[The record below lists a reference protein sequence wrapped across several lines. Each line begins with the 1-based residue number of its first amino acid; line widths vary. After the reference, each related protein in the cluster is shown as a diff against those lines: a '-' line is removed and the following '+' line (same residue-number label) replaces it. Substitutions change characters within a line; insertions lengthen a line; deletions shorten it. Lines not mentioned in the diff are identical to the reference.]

1 MLTLNFRNGIV
12 TVSVSVI
19 CAYRG
24 EKELCEGIFPD
35 GYLQIKCF
43 PGFPP
48 RREGKGDNEDGDR
61 TSVVI
66 CRLSQHHPNA
76 VRPREIPTLPA
87 QNDCPKEEMKHRISE
102 TPVVTP

>member
-43 PGFPP
+43 SGFPP
-48 RREGKGDNEDGDR
+48 SWEGKGDNEDGD
-61 TSVVI
+61 
-66 CRLSQHHPNA
+66 LSLIH
-76 VRPREIPTLPA
+76 
-87 QNDCPKEEMKHRISE
+87 ISHWKNGILWHLQLM
-102 TPVVTP
+102 VMLLS